1 MTQSAQTP
9 YVGHRI
15 LEAMH
20 SATRYTD
27 AIFSEIRAAMP
38 PAATR
43 ILDFGAG
50 DGAFV
55 DRFRMSGV
63 AVECVEPDAHLQG
76 QLRDKAAAVFTD
88 IADIDTAAVDFAYTV
103 NVL

>member
-1 MTQSAQTP
+1 MTQSTQTP

-20 SATRYTD
+20 SAARYTD
-27 AIFSEIRAAMP
+27 AVFAEARAAMP

-50 DGAFV
+50 DGVFV
-55 DRFRMSGV
+55 DRFRAEGV
-63 AVECVEPDAHLQG
+63 AVECVEPDPRLQVV
-76 QLRDKAAAVFTD
+76 LRSKAAEVFAD
-88 IADIDTAAVDFAYTV
+88 IADVDTAALDFAYTV
-103 NVL
+103 N